1 MRIAIVN
8 HTHPVTGHVS
18 ALRMAR
24 FADELAK
31 LGNTVLL
38 ITQAPAQPD
47 DRSRQDIGASFAK
60 LVAGL
65 PPVLI
70 ECQLESAVLAGAARS
85 GRLPFGLRQ
94 LVIGWAAC
102 SRRSIM
108 ARRRCPRQARPSG
121 DVQRPSPSGPRC
133 AMRLVIARTAAGF
146 AVEVPMMP
154 AIPHIV
160 DFPVDPARP
169 DRFMPTGD
177 FGKEH

>member
-8 HTHPVTGHVS
+8 HTHPVSGHVS

-38 ITQAPAQPD
+38 ITQAPTQPD
-47 DRSRQDIGASFAK
+47 DSSRQDIGASFAK

-65 PPVLI
+65 SPVLI

-94 LVIGWAAC
+94 LVIGGCYAFTGGIFPC
-102 SRRSIM
+102 RS
-108 ARRRCPRQARPSG
+108 RPSG
-121 DVQRPSPSGPRC
+121 QVYANRGFRERALIEIPSCGWPGYGR
-133 AMRLVIARTAAGF
+133 RDINRARK
-146 AVEVPMMP
+146 PQ
-154 AIPHIV
+154 
-160 DFPVDPARP
+160 
-169 DRFMPTGD
+169 
-177 FGKEH
+177 